1 MDRAIYLSS
10 NVVKEGGYIL
20 MNKIEKNKLTIPI
33 YLNTKIVFD
42 MLATIE
48 DGFAKVKNV
57 QTSKNK
63 NREDDIE
70 ANIGTNNLFAFLNV
84 GIRGNHKGNSSSGET
99 VVEERTHTPVS
110 LFQQLKEQLED
121 AKLINRDIKNLNI
134 GDFVEVQG
142 TLKNNPVIDMLSAL
156 KELMALAN
164 LFTDNKSK
172 KPQSKKDKFMADNK
186 FNSQIDALIKGL
198 QADGKKDIICEADG
212 TNIVLPTDENYFLNN
227 NMSEVTDGN
236 YKILGKVIQICM
248 DDGEISLL
256 RNTVFSKLQLDKM
269 KEFQDV
275 FSDPSLIQFVGEGG
289 IKTVI
294 NAPVIMIIPIAIYI

>member
-1 MDRAIYLSS
+1 
-10 NVVKEGGYIL
+10 

-48 DGFAKVKNV
+48 DGFADVKNV

-63 NREDDIE
+63 NQVNDVET
-70 ANIGTNNLFAFLNV
+70 NIGAKNLFAFLNIGV
-84 GIRGNHKGNSSSGET
+84 RGNHKGTSNNGET
-99 VVEERTHTPVS
+99 IIEKRTHTPVS

-121 AKLINRDIKNLNI
+121 AKFINRDINNLNI

-142 TLKNNPVIDMLSAL
+142 TLKNNPVIDMLSGF
-156 KELMALAN
+156 KEIITLVN
-164 LFTDNKSK
+164 LFTDNKPKSNK
-172 KPQSKKDKFMADNK
+172 NRKEDVLTDKRLNT
-186 FNSQIDALIKGL
+186 QIDGLIKGL
-198 QADGKKDIICEADG
+198 QADGKKDIICEADKI
-212 TNIVLPTDENYFLNN
+212 NIILPTDENYFLNN

-236 YKILGKVIQICM
+236 YKILGKVIKVCM

-269 KEFQDV
+269 KEFEEF
-275 FSDPSLIQFVGEGG
+275 FSDPSLTQFVGEGG

-294 NAPVIMIIPIAIYI
+294 SAPVIMVIPIAIYI

>member
-1 MDRAIYLSS
+1 
-10 NVVKEGGYIL
+10 

-48 DGFAKVKNV
+48 DGFADVKNV

-63 NREDDIE
+63 NQVNDVET
-70 ANIGTNNLFAFLNV
+70 NIGTNNLFALLNIGV
-84 GIRGNHKGNSSSGET
+84 RGKHKGTSDNGET
-99 VVEERTHTPVS
+99 IIEERTHTPVS
-110 LFQQLKEQLED
+110 LFQQLKEQLEN
-121 AKLINRDIKNLNI
+121 AKFINRDIDNLNI

-142 TLKNNPVIDMLSAL
+142 TLKNNPVIDMLSGF
-156 KELMALAN
+156 KEIITLAN
-164 LFTDNKSK
+164 LFTDNKPK
-172 KPQSKKDKFMADNK
+172 NNKNRKEDVFTDKRLNT
-186 FNSQIDALIKGL
+186 QIDGLIKGL
-198 QADGKKDIICEADG
+198 QADGKKDIICEADKI
-212 TNIVLPTDENYFLNN
+212 NIILPTDENYFLNN

-248 DDGEISLL
+248 EYGEISLL

-269 KEFQDV
+269 NEFQNL
-275 FSDPSLIQFVGEGG
+275 FSDPSLTQFVGEGG

-294 NAPVIMIIPIAIYI
+294 SAPVIMVIPIAIYI

>member
-1 MDRAIYLSS
+1 
-10 NVVKEGGYIL
+10 

-57 QTSKNK
+57 QISKNK

-70 ANIGTNNLFAFLNV
+70 ANIGTNNLFALLNV
-84 GIRGNHKGNSSSGET
+84 GVRGNHKGNSSSGET

-110 LFQQLKEQLED
+110 LFQQLKNELEC
-121 AKLINRDIKNLNI
+121 ANLINRDIKNLKI

-142 TLKNNPVIDMLSAL
+142 TLKNNPVIDMLSAF

-172 KPQSKKDKFMADNK
+172 NPKCKKDKFMADNK

-198 QADGKKDIICEADG
+198 QADGKKDIICEADD

-227 NMSEVTDGN
+227 NMSEITDGN
-236 YKILGKVIQICM
+236 YKILGKVIQICIEN
-248 DDGEISLL
+248 GKISLL

-269 KEFQDV
+269 EEFKNL
-275 FSDPSLIQFVGEGG
+275 FSHESLSQFVVDGS

-294 NAPVIMIIPIAIYI
+294 SAPVIMVIPIAIYI

>member
-1 MDRAIYLSS
+1 
-10 NVVKEGGYIL
+10 

-48 DGFAKVKNV
+48 DGFADVKNV

-63 NREDDIE
+63 NQVNDIE
-70 ANIGTNNLFAFLNV
+70 SNIGTNNLFAFLNIGV
-84 GIRGNHKGNSSSGET
+84 RGNHKSTSNDGET
-99 VVEERTHTPVS
+99 IIEERTHTPVS
-110 LFQQLKEQLED
+110 LFQQLKEQLEN
-121 AKLINRDIKNLNI
+121 AKFINRDINNLNI

-142 TLKNNPVIDMLSAL
+142 TLKNNPVIDMLSGF
-156 KELMALAN
+156 KEIITLAN
-164 LFTDNKSK
+164 LFTDNKPK
-172 KPQSKKDKFMADNK
+172 NNKNRKENVLTDKRL
-186 FNSQIDALIKGL
+186 NSQIDGLIKGL
-198 QADGKKDIICEADG
+198 QADGKKDIICEADKI
-212 TNIVLPTDENYFLNN
+212 NIILPTDENYFLNN

-236 YKILGKVIQICM
+236 YKILGKVIKVCM

-269 KEFQDV
+269 NEFQNL
-275 FSDPSLIQFVGEGG
+275 FSDPSLTQFVGEGG

-294 NAPVIMIIPIAIYI
+294 SAPVIMVIPIAIYI

>member
-1 MDRAIYLSS
+1 MD
-10 NVVKEGGYIL
+10 
-20 MNKIEKNKLTIPI
+20 KIEKDKLTIPI

-48 DGFAKVKNV
+48 DGFTEVKNV

-70 ANIGTNNLFAFLNV
+70 ANVGTNNLFAFLNV
-84 GIRGNHKGNSSSGET
+84 GIRGNHKGNSSNEET

-110 LFQQLKEQLED
+110 LFQQLKGQLDNE
-121 AKLINRDIKNLNI
+121 KLINRDITKLCI

-142 TLKNNPVIDMLSAL
+142 ILKNNPVIEMLSGL
-156 KELMALAN
+156 KEFIALAN
-164 LFTDNKSK
+164 LFTDNKPKSN
-172 KPQSKKDKFMADNK
+172 QVKKDKFIADNR
-186 FNSQIDALIKGL
+186 FNSQVDALIKGL
-198 QADGKKDIICEADG
+198 QADGKKDIICEADKMS
-212 TNIVLPTDENYFLNN
+212 IVLPTDENYFLNN

-236 YKILGKVIQICM
+236 YKILGKVIQISM
-248 DDGEISLL
+248 EDGEISLL

-269 KEFQDV
+269 KEFKDL
-275 FSDPSLIQFVGEGG
+275 FSDPSLNQFFGDGG

-294 NAPVIMIIPIAIYI
+294 SAPVIMIIPIAIYI

>member
-1 MDRAIYLSS
+1 
-10 NVVKEGGYIL
+10 

-48 DGFAKVKNV
+48 DGFADVKNI

-63 NREDDIE
+63 NQVNDIE
-70 ANIGTNNLFAFLNV
+70 TNIGTNNLFAFLNIGV
-84 GIRGNHKGNSSSGET
+84 RGNHKGTLNDGET
-99 VVEERTHTPVS
+99 IIEERTHTPVS
-110 LFQQLKEQLED
+110 LFQQLKEQLEN
-121 AKLINRDIKNLNI
+121 AKFINRDINNLNI

-142 TLKNNPVIDMLSAL
+142 NLKNNPVIDMLSGF
-156 KELMALAN
+156 KEIITLAN
-164 LFTDNKSK
+164 LFTDNKPK
-172 KPQSKKDKFMADNK
+172 NNKNRKEDVFTDKRLNT
-186 FNSQIDALIKGL
+186 QIDGLIKGL
-198 QADGKKDIICEADG
+198 QADGKKDIICEADKI
-212 TNIVLPTDENYFLNN
+212 NIILPTDENYFLNN

-248 DDGEISLL
+248 EYGEISLL

-269 KEFQDV
+269 NEFQNL
-275 FSDPSLIQFVGEGG
+275 FSDPSLTQFVGEGG

-294 NAPVIMIIPIAIYI
+294 SAPVIMVIPIAIYI

>member
-1 MDRAIYLSS
+1 
-10 NVVKEGGYIL
+10 

-48 DGFAKVKNV
+48 DGFADVKNV

-63 NREDDIE
+63 NQVNDVET
-70 ANIGTNNLFAFLNV
+70 NIGTNNLFAFLNIGV
-84 GIRGNHKGNSSSGET
+84 RGNHKGTLNNGET
-99 VVEERTHTPVS
+99 IIEERTHTPVS
-110 LFQQLKEQLED
+110 LFQQLKEQLEN
-121 AKLINRDIKNLNI
+121 AKFINRDINNLNI

-142 TLKNNPVIDMLSAL
+142 TLKNNPVIDMLSGF
-156 KELMALAN
+156 KEIITLAN
-164 LFTDNKSK
+164 LFTDNNPKNNK
-172 KPQSKKDKFMADNK
+172 NRKENVLTDKRL
-186 FNSQIDALIKGL
+186 NSQIDGLIKGL
-198 QADGKKDIICEADG
+198 QADGKKDIICEADKI
-212 TNIVLPTDENYFLNN
+212 NIILPTNENYFLNN

-236 YKILGKVIQICM
+236 YKILGKVIKVCM

-269 KEFQDV
+269 KEFQEF
-275 FSDPSLIQFVGEGG
+275 FSDPSLAQFVGEGG

-294 NAPVIMIIPIAIYI
+294 SAPVIMVIPIAIYI